1 MNLFDSANYPT
12 TEPESFIAGDRVA
25 WKRTDLGI
33 DYPIA
38 SYGLTYSARLDS
50 DAKIKINI
58 TATESATDYIVEV
71 PQATTAA
78 WTPGIYRWQAY
89 ITRTSDS
96 ERVTVD
102 SGTFRVIA
110 NRVLSTADTRST
122 AKIIVDAIEAVIQ
135 RRATV
140 DQEQYTINGRSL
152 VRTSIP
158 DLIVL
163 RDKYMSILNG
173 EINAERIRNGL
184 KSKNHIA
191 VRF

>member
-1 MNLFDSANYPT
+1 MNQFDIANYPT
-12 TEPESFIAGDRVA
+12 SEPETFIAGDRVA
-25 WKRTDLGI
+25 WKRTDLGV
-33 DYPIA
+33 DYPPA
-38 SYGLTYSARLDS
+38 LYSLSYSARLDS
-50 DAKIKINI
+50 DAKIRINI
-58 TATESATDYIVEV
+58 TATETGNDYIVEV
-71 PQATTAA
+71 SQATTAA
-78 WTPGIYRWQAY
+78 WNPGIYRWQSY

-102 SGTFRVIA
+102 SGTFEVIA
-110 NRVLSTADTRST
+110 NRVLSTADTRSK
-122 AKIIVDAIEAVIQ
+122 AKIIVDAIEAVIA

-140 DQEQYTINGRSL
+140 DQEEYTINGRSL

-163 RDKYMSILNG
+163 RDKYMSILNS